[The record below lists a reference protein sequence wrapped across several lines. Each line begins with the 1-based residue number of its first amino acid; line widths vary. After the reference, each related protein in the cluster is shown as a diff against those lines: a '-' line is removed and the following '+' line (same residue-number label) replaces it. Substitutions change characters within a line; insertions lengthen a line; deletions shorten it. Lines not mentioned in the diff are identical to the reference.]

1 MTRIFVGPLPRWMPV
16 SALLG
21 EADWSV
27 EPVGDDAVQAVAK
40 VDKERAA
47 DIDAALRGLAFGG
60 LDLQVR
66 TVPPLKRSAIRDGRT
81 RDARLRRDTT
91 PGFTRKGARL
101 DDDEGHRSLTP
112 EALALALGERVA
124 PRHVL
129 DLTCGAGGNS
139 IGFARA
145 GCTVTA
151 VERDATRIALAR
163 HNARI
168 YEVDDRIMFVHADAL
183 DVVRDPPAHDL
194 AFVDPPWE
202 GWDHRRTTL
211 ADLPLLHDLVPRLL
225 GRPFM
230 AKVPPSF
237 VPQSMPVPVRV
248 EPWFGRATG
257 DRHRVKF
264 LVVEAA

>member
-1 MTRIFVGPLPRWMPV
+1 MTRIFVGPLPPWMPV
-16 SALLG
+16 QALLG
-21 EADWSV
+21 AADWSV
-27 EPVGDDAVQAVAK
+27 EPLAGGAVQAVAK
-40 VDKERAA
+40 VERDHAA
-47 DIDAALRGLAFGG
+47 DIQAALRGLAFGG
-60 LDLQVR
+60 LELQVR
-66 TVPPLKRSAIRDGRT
+66 TVPPLKRAAVREGRT

-91 PGFTRKGARL
+91 PGFTRRGARL
-101 DDDEGHRSLTP
+101 DDAEGHRSLTP
-112 EALALALGERVA
+112 EALALAMGERVA

-151 VERDATRIALAR
+151 VERDATRLALAR
-163 HNARI
+163 HNA
-168 YEVDDRIMFVHADAL
+168 EVYDVADRITFLHADARDL
-183 DVVRDPPAHDL
+183 VMDPPAHDL

-202 GWDHRRTTL
+202 GWDHRSTTL
-211 ADLPLLHDLVPRLL
+211 ADLTLLHALTPHLL

-237 VPQSMPVPVRV
+237 VPESMPVPVRV
-248 EPWFGRATG
+248 EPWFGRAPG

-264 LVVEAA
+264 LVVEAG